1 MGMRSSPGGNQWR
14 VVTMPFALLCAISA
28 AAADL
33 PVDDGML
40 SESEFLADV
49 PTVLSVSRLAQPT
62 SEAPSAVTVIDRDMI
77 RASGFREI
85 ADLFRLVPGFYVGHF
100 SGHEQVVGHGLTNRY
115 FGRIQVMVDG
125 RSVYLPMWGQVQW
138 SDLPLAVDDIE
149 RIEVTRGPNAASYGA
164 NSFQGVINI
173 VTRHARED
181 KGTLL
186 SFVTG
191 ENGVNDSKIRHGGTL
206 ADWDYRLTLGQRADD
221 GFENRNDSKHVNL
234 LTLRA
239 DRQLDQ
245 TDSLQ
250 VQLGYNGGTRGMG
263 FTGYELDPYRDK
275 SIESHYQQ
283 FKWQRAVGADD
294 ETSLQFSH
302 AYHGVTDTA
311 VTAPFVWS
319 GLQIYSTVW
328 NQELRSERYDLEFQ
342 RNQSPVDGL
351 RLAWGGSVRLDNV
364 YAPIYLGTSE
374 SKTNHQQQ
382 LFGNGEWRVT
392 PSLIFNAGAMFEHN
406 DVTGSDWSPR
416 AAINFHLTPNNTFR
430 VGTSKAFRT
439 PTLLEEN
446 AKFYNILPV
455 NTPTTLVAVPS
466 YISAGGLKPEEVT
479 STEVGY
485 LGRLV
490 NYGLSLDIRAYRDE
504 IENVINA
511 YRPPKMDVFIPGV
524 GTVQL
529 DYWGFKN
536 DALVEITGVES
547 QLRWSPDSTT
557 HFIFG
562 HSYTHVVSHSPDKDS
577 AEGLE
582 RSSPN
587 HIFNLLAMH
596 GFGSGLNVSLG
607 YYHVSE
613 MKVLGDGEPLGVN
626 RRLDARIAQKFRV
639 AGKRV
644 EAALVLQNLLAP
656 YYEFRPD
663 NRFDK
668 RMFVTFR
675 LEL

>member
-1 MGMRSSPGGNQWR
+1 MGKRSLPDRNQWL
-14 VVTMPFALLCAISA
+14 ALSVPIVFLCAGNSV
-28 AAADL
+28 AADV
-33 PVDDGML
+33 PADDGML
-40 SESEFLADV
+40 SESEFLAEV
-49 PTVLSVSRLAQPT
+49 PTVLTVSRLAQPV

-77 RASGFREI
+77 SNSGFQEI
-85 ADLFRLVPGFYVGHF
+85 ADLFRLVPGFYVGHY

-125 RSVYLPMWGQVQW
+125 RSVYSPMWGQVQW
-138 SDLPLAVDDIE
+138 SDLQLAIDDIE

-221 GFENRNDSKHVNL
+221 GFENRNDRKHVDL

-263 FTGYELDPYRDK
+263 FTGYELDTFRDK
-275 SIESHYQQ
+275 VIESNFQQ
-283 FKWQRAVGADD
+283 FKWQRAIGADD
-294 ETSLQFSH
+294 ETSVQFSH
-302 AYHGVTDTA
+302 AYHDVTDTA

-319 GLQIYSTVW
+319 GLQIYSTVLH
-328 NQELRSERYDLEFQ
+328 QDLRSDRYDLEFQ
-342 RNQSPVDGL
+342 RNQSPLDGV
-351 RLAWGGSVRLDNV
+351 RLAWGGSMRLDNI
-364 YAPIYLGTSE
+364 YAPVYLGTSD
-374 SKTNHQQQ
+374 SKTSHQQQ
-382 LFGNGEWRVT
+382 IFGNGEWRVT
-392 PSLIFNAGAMFEHN
+392 PRLFFNAGAMFEHN
-406 DVTGSDWSPR
+406 DVSGSNLSPR

-430 VGTSKAFRT
+430 VGTSKAYRT

-446 AKFYNILPV
+446 ANYYNILPV

-466 YISAGGLKPEEVT
+466 YISAGGLKPEKIT

-490 NYGLSLDIRAYRDE
+490 NYGLSLDVRVYRDE
-504 IENVINA
+504 IENIITA
-511 YRPPKMDVFIPGV
+511 YRPPKMNVFIPGV

-536 DALVEITGVES
+536 DELITVTGVES
-547 QLRWSPDSTT
+547 QLRWSPASNT

-562 HSYTHVVSHSPDKDS
+562 HAYTHVVSHAFDKGA
-577 AEGLE
+577 AEDFE

-613 MKVLGDGEPLGVN
+613 MRAMGDGEALGVN
-626 RRLDARIAQKFRV
+626 RRLDTRIAQKFKI
-639 AGKRV
+639 AGKRA
-644 EAALVLQNLLAP
+644 EAGFVVQNLLAP
-656 YYEFRPD
+656 YYEFRQD
-663 NRFDK
+663 NRFDR